1 MHDLYN
7 VWCIPKKGVTQ
18 LNQKKEHMWKDGP
31 FHSDRKGSMKLP
43 LSVCQSVNS
52 SINTFSP
59 KWLIWFFWVFSKN
72 FYKIEDVASSASCL
86 IRFQDSLIIKSLER
100 IN

>member
-1 MHDLYN
+1 MYDLYN

-18 LNQKKEHMWKDGP
+18 LNEKKEYMWKDGA

-43 LSVCQSVNS
+43 LSVCQSVS
-52 SINTFSP
+52 SSVNTFSP

-72 FYKIEDVASSASCL
+72 FSKVEVFPVLAKNL
-86 IRFQDSLIIKSLER
+86 IHCCVFFCPEKGV
-100 IN
+100 